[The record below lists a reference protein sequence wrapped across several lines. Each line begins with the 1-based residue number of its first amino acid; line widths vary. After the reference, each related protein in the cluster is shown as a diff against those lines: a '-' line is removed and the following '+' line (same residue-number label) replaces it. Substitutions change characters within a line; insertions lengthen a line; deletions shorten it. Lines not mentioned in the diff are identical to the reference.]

1 MKTSTPTSRCVP
13 GSIARPMRSPVGE
26 LLSDLAAALA
36 PAGVGWYLFGA
47 QAAIVYGA
55 ARLTADVDVT
65 VRLPDA
71 MSSQSLVARLADRG
85 FRLRISDPAFIERT
99 RVIPFVHHATALPLD
114 VVLAGPGI
122 EDQFLSRVHVRSIEG
137 VQVYVASPEDLIVMK
152 ILAGR
157 PKDLDDVRAVVAA
170 LGAQLDGDYVATTL
184 TMLEEALAQSDLLPA
199 WRTVTNQPSP

>member
-1 MKTSTPTSRCVP
+1 
-13 GSIARPMRSPVGE
+13 MRSPVGE
-26 LLSDLAAALA
+26 LLADLAAAFA

-71 MSSQSLVARLADRG
+71 MSSQNLAQHLVDRG
-85 FRLRISDPAFIERT
+85 FRLRVSDPAFIERT
-99 RVIPFVHHATALPLD
+99 RVMPFVHHATALPLD

-137 VQVYVASPEDLIVMK
+137 VQVHVASPEDVIVMK

-157 PKDLDDVRAVVAA
+157 PKDLDDVRAVVVA
-170 LGAQLDGDYVATTL
+170 LGGQLDREYIEKTL
-184 TMLEEALAQSDLLPA
+184 TVLEEALSQSDLLPA
-199 WRTVTNQPSP
+199 WRTVTRQV

>member
-1 MKTSTPTSRCVP
+1 
-13 GSIARPMRSPVGE
+13 MRSPVGE
-26 LLSDLAAALA
+26 LLGDLAAALT
-36 PAGVGWYLFGA
+36 PVGVGWYLFGA

-71 MSSQSLVARLADRG
+71 MSSQSLAARLADRG

-99 RVIPFVHHATALPLD
+99 RVIPFVHDATGLPLD

-122 EDQFLSRVHVRSIEG
+122 EDQFLSRVHVLSIEG

-184 TMLEEALAQSDLLPA
+184 TLLEEALAQSDLLPA
-199 WRTVTNQPSP
+199 WRTVTRRPSP